1 MKRTMTIGALR
12 IAAVAVLGALVLA
25 GCSGGEKT
33 APNLGSGANGPD
45 AGTAYNGPPA
55 GTADI
60 QAFKINVYDALRVE
74 NRCGSCHGVGGQSP
88 NFVRGD
94 DVNLAYQQALTVAD
108 LANPS
113 LSTMVAKVGGGHNCW
128 LADNASCG
136 AILTTLITRWAEVTQ
151 TGAGRQ
157 ITLQP
162 PIEKNP
168 GASKRLPADPPA
180 GYAGV
185 HALLTE
191 YCTGCHVSTAE
202 TPQSPYFASAD
213 LVESYEA
220 ARSKINLDDPTTLN
234 SPAVRSRLVL
244 RLRDEAHNCW
254 SNCVTNAGEMLAA
267 INTMAAG
274 IAITPIDQSLVLSK
288 ALTLYDG
295 TVASGGNRFDTNAIA
310 LYEFKTGKNSIAY
323 DTSGVDPALDL
334 NISGQE
340 HSDFE
345 WVGGWGIRFN
355 TPAAKAQGL
364 TTTSRKLHN
373 LISTTGEYSIE
384 AWVVPGNVAQEDARI
399 ISYSGGQNVRNFT
412 MGQTLYNYDFFA
424 RSSATDSNGAPQL
437 STADADEDLQASL
450 QHVVMTFDPVNGRR
464 IYVNGEFTGD
474 VDGEGGGTL
483 GDWDTSFALVLGNE
497 VSNDRPWQGTV
508 RLLAIHNRALT
519 QAQIQQNFAVGV
531 GQKYFLLFGVSH
543 LIDVPQAYV
552 MFEVSQ
558 YDSYGYLFT
567 NPKFISLDPAAQPG
581 SIAIEGMRIGVNGA
595 EPIAGQAYRA
605 LNTIIDNDHYTA
617 AAGQLLSSVGTVIGL
632 EAGPESDEFFLC
644 FDRLGART
652 SVCSTDATPQVPVPV
667 DPAVRPS
674 DIGVRTFD
682 KINASMAAA
691 TGISAATP
699 RIRDAY
705 SNIRQSLPATDDV
718 GSFLPSHQTAIAQ
731 LAIQYCDALVE
742 RESALPSST
751 FFPSFSFSS
760 NLATSG
766 QRDLVIDPLIQ
777 KLVGTSPGTPLESQ
791 PAAASLKGELNTLI
805 AGLCPTGCANTTRT
819 KTVVKATCAALL
831 GSATTLVN

>member
-1 MKRTMTIGALR
+1 MKSTITIGALR
-12 IAAVAVLGALVLA
+12 FAAVAVLGALVLA
-25 GCSGGEKT
+25 GCSGGEPT
-33 APNLGSGANGPD
+33 ATNPGSGSGGPNS
-45 AGTAYNGPPA
+45 GPTYNGPPA

-60 QAFKINVYDALRVE
+60 QAFKVNVYDALRPE

-113 LSTMVAKVGGGHNCW
+113 MSRMVTKVAGGHNCW

-136 AILTTLITRWAEVTQ
+136 AIITTLITRWAEVTQ
-151 TGAGRQ
+151 TGGGRQ
-157 ITLQP
+157 IALQP
-162 PIEKNP
+162 PPVKEP
-168 GASKRLPADPPA
+168 GATRRLPATAPA
-180 GYAGV
+180 SYAGV
-185 HALLTE
+185 HDLLTE
-191 YCTGCHVSTAE
+191 YCAGCHLSTAE
-202 TPQSPYFASAD
+202 TPQSPYFASED
-213 LVESYEA
+213 MEESYQA
-220 ARSKINLDDPTTLN
+220 ARSKINLEDPATLN
-234 SPAVRSRLVL
+234 SPLVRSRLVL
-244 RLRDEAHNCW
+244 RLRDESHNCW
-254 SNCVTNAGEMLAA
+254 SSCTTNAGEMLAA
-267 INTMAAG
+267 INAMAAT
-274 IAITPIDQSLVLSK
+274 IPIDPIDPSLVLSK

-310 LYEFKTGKNSIAY
+310 LYEFKTGKDSIAY

-355 TPAAKAQGL
+355 TPASKAQGL

-373 LISTTGEYSIE
+373 LISTTGEYTVE
-384 AWVVPGNVAQEDARI
+384 AWVVPGNVSQEDARI
-399 ISYSGGQNVRNFT
+399 ISYSGGPQVRNFT

-424 RSSATDSNGAPQL
+424 RSSATDSNGAPAL

-464 IYVNGEFTGD
+464 TYVNGQFTGD
-474 VDGEGGGTL
+474 VDREGGGTL

-519 QAQIQQNFAVGV
+519 QAQILQNFDVGV
-531 GQKYFLLFGVSH
+531 GQKYFLLFGISH
-543 LIDVPQAYV
+543 LVNVPQAYI

-558 YDSYGYLFT
+558 YDSYSYLFSH
-567 NPKFISLDPAAQPG
+567 PKFISLDASATPDG
-581 SIAIEGMRIGVNGA
+581 IAIAGMRIGVNGA
-595 EPIAGQAYRA
+595 EPSAGQAYA
-605 LNTIIDNDHYTA
+605 KLSATVQSSLYTA
-617 AAGQLLSSVGTVIGL
+617 AAGQSLSTVGTIIEL
-632 EAGPESDEFFLC
+632 EQGPETDEFFLC
-644 FDRLGART
+644 FHRIGT
-652 SVCSTDATPQVPVPV
+652 HTGVCSTDAAPQTPTPV
-667 DPAVRPS
+667 DPVVRPS
-674 DIGVRTFD
+674 EIGVRTFD
-682 KINASMAAA
+682 KINASMAAV
-691 TGISAATP
+691 TGISAATST
-699 RIRDAY
+699 IRDAY
-705 SNIRQSLPATDDV
+705 TNIRQSLPATDDV
-718 GSFLPSHQTAIAQ
+718 GSFLSSHQTAIAQ

-742 RESALPSST
+742 RESALASST

-760 NLATSG
+760 NLSTSTD
-766 QRDLVIDPLIQ
+766 RDLVIDPLIARV
-777 KLVGTSPGTPLESQ
+777 VGTSPAAPLETQ
-791 PAAASLKGELNTLI
+791 PDSATLKTELNTLI
-805 AGLCPTGCANTTRT
+805 GGLCPTGCANTTRT